1 MNNPKVMN
9 QNSFD
14 TVIMPSSRRLSR
26 ATCDTSINCSQQSIL
41 NAIERFVK
49 SVENMDSTVSL
60 AFDFCADRTA
70 AIAASTQRDQ

>member
-1 MNNPKVMN
+1 MNNPKLIS

-26 ATCDTSINCSQQSIL
+26 ACDTSINCSQQSIL

-49 SVENMDSTVSL
+49 SVENMDSTVSVDL
-60 AFDFCADRTA
+60 
-70 AIAASTQRDQ
+70 SS

>member
-1 MNNPKVMN
+1 MNNTKLIN

-14 TVIMPSSRRLSR
+14 TVIMPSSRRSSR
-26 ATCDTSINCSQQSIL
+26 VCDTSTINCSQQSIL

-60 AFDFCADRTA
+60 F
-70 AIAASTQRDQ
+70 